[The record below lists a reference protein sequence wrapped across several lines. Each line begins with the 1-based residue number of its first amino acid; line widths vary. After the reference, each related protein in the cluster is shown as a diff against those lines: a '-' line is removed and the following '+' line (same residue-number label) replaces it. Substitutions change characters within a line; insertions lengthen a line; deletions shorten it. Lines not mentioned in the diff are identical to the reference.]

1 MTMGSQRMRSDPNGG
16 EPAKVLAWIERI
28 CHAGHVPASALH
40 LACTIGQELVSA
52 DRWSVLSIPP
62 PSDPTVHQPSH
73 VEASVAACPTQ
84 PDSVGRSV
92 DVEQYPE
99 VAAAVATQQMVLID
113 DVHDDARFAPLELPD
128 ELRSV
133 AAIPLFG
140 LGRLVGV
147 LHVRSSSRVLMTEVA
162 RSALAQIASVAGM
175 ALGAEQALAREQLAI
190 ASAQEQ
196 AARGLRAS
204 NRRLRRLNKIKDELV
219 AVCAHDL
226 RAPITVISGH
236 VDVLL
241 GERIGPLLPRQ
252 RQSVERI
259 QKQSER
265 MLGLLEELLGARALG
280 VDSLEVTPRTGD
292 LAALVRECID
302 ELAVSF
308 QDRHLACTLDVKPA
322 PALGTVLFDA
332 AQLRKVVVNLLT
344 NALKYTP
351 PGGAI
356 TVALAQQDHS
366 AHLRIT
372 DTGPGIAAPLVERI
386 FEPYRRGDHAH
397 GTPGVGLGLAI
408 CREIVE
414 RHGGEIWVES
424 EVARGSTFHVAMP
437 IEGDA
442 LEPASAPAAQR
453 KHIVLIDDDPVDLE
467 TTAGLLENAGYHVTT
482 LSDGGVGIPE
492 VRGNPPDLILLDIK
506 MPGVS
511 GFEVAQRLK
520 LDARTAD
527 VPILFLSG
535 SSHVEDRVRGLELGA
550 DAVLLKPFHAR
561 ELIANIE
568 RSLHSAAERALIVAQ
583 AMRDELTGVG
593 NYRYFV
599 EHRGAELERAR
610 RYGYPLALVV
620 MDLDHLKSINER
632 LGHSAGSHALARLG
646 HILRAEARRSDIVAR
661 YGGDEFVALLPH
673 ASLAEAYR
681 FAERIRSHLTE
692 VVLAEVPEPVR
703 PTVSVGVTALLD
715 TDHGPAL
722 EEAFARADAA
732 VFAAK
737 REGGDRVVASAGEF
751 PS

>member
-1 MTMGSQRMRSDPNGG
+1 MHSQPNDGDS
-16 EPAKVLAWIERI
+16 AQVLSWIERI
-28 CHAGHVPASALH
+28 CHAGQVPASALH

-52 DRWSVLSIPP
+52 DRWSVLSIPSP
-62 PSDPTVHQPSH
+62 PAERAPRERLHI
-73 VEASVAACPTQ
+73 EASVAACPTA

-92 DVEQYPE
+92 DVGQYPE
-99 VAAAVATQQMVLID
+99 VVAAVATQQLVVVD
-113 DVHDDARFAPLELPD
+113 DVRDDARFAPFEHRLPD
-128 ELRSV
+128 ELKSV

-147 LHVRSSSRVLMTEVA
+147 LHVRSSSRVLMTDSA
-162 RSALAQIASVAGM
+162 RAALAQIASVAGM
-175 ALGAEQALAREQLAI
+175 ALGAEQALAREQLAL
-190 ASAQEQ
+190 ANAQEQ

-226 RAPITVISGH
+226 RAPITVICGH
-236 VDVLL
+236 VEVLL
-241 GERIGPLLPRQ
+241 GERLGPLLPRQ

-265 MLGLLEELLGARALG
+265 MLGLLEELLGAKALG
-280 VDSLEVTPRTGD
+280 VDSLEVTPTSGD
-292 LAALVRECID
+292 LAAFVRECVD
-302 ELAVSF
+302 ELAVAF
-308 QDRHLACTLDVKPA
+308 QDRHLCCALEVLPA
-322 PALGTVLFDA
+322 PALRTVRFDA
-332 AQLRKVVVNLLT
+332 AQLRKVVVNLLS

-351 PGGAI
+351 AEGRIA
-356 TVALAQQDHS
+356 VSLAQQDHR
-366 AHLRIT
+366 AHLSIA
-372 DTGPGIAAPLVERI
+372 DTGPGIAAPMMERI
-386 FEPYRRGDHAH
+386 FEPYRRGDDAQ

-424 EVARGSTFHVAMP
+424 ERGRGSTFHVALP
-437 IEGDA
+437 LEGEA
-442 LEPASAPAAQR
+442 VEPAHGPTPQR
-453 KHIVLIDDDPVDLE
+453 KHLVLIDDDPVDLE

-482 LSDGGVGIPE
+482 LSDGRVGIPE

-520 LDARTAD
+520 RDARTAD

-535 SSHVEDRVRGLELGA
+535 SSHVEDRVRGLQLGA

-568 RSLHSAAERALIVAQ
+568 RSLHSAAERALILAQ
-583 AMRDELTGVG
+583 AMRDELTGIG

-620 MDLDHLKSINER
+620 MDLDHLKVINDR

-646 HILRAEARRSDIVAR
+646 HLLRAEARRSDIVAR

-673 ASLAEAYR
+673 ATLREAHR
-681 FAERIRSHLTE
+681 FAERIRAHLGE
-692 VVLAEVPEPVR
+692 VVLAEHPER
-703 PTVSVGVTALLD
+703 ICPTVSIGVTALLE
-715 TDHGPAL
+715 TDRGQAL

-732 VFAAK
+732 VYVAK
-737 REGGDRVVASAGEF
+737 REGGDRVISSPVDV